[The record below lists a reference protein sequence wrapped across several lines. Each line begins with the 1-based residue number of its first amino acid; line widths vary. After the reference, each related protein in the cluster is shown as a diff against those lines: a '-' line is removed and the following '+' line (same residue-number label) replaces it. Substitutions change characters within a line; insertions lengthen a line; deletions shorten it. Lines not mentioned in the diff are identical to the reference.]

1 MSSLILDAGALVAVE
16 QGNRAMIAR
25 LRAAQ
30 QHGLDLRSNA
40 MVVAQVWRDRH
51 SRQAGLAQ
59 MLRAVDV
66 RAVSPESGRQAGI
79 LLGITG
85 TSDPVDATVVLLAS
99 PGDRIVTRDPQDLA
113 ALAEAAANRA
123 VIIAC

>member
-1 MSSLILDAGALVAVE
+1 MSALILDAGALVAVDR
-16 QGNRAMIAR
+16 GSRAMIAR

-51 SRQAGLAQ
+51 GRQAGLAQ

-66 RAVSPESGRQAGI
+66 RAVSPDDGRRAGV
-79 LLGITG
+79 LLGMTG

-99 PGDRIVTRDPQDLA
+99 PGDRIVTSDPQDLA

>member
-1 MSSLILDAGALVAVE
+1 MSALILDAGALVAVDR
-16 QGNRAMIAR
+16 GNRAMIAR

-40 MVVAQVWRDRH
+40 MVIAQVWRNRH
-51 SRQAGLAQ
+51 DRQADLAQ
-59 MLRAVDV
+59 ILRAVDV
-66 RAVSPESGRQAGI
+66 RAVSPDDGRRAGV
-79 LLGITG
+79 LLGMTG

-99 PGDRIVTRDPQDLA
+99 PGDRIVTSDPQDLA

>member
-51 SRQAGLAQ
+51 GRQAGLAQ

-66 RAVSPESGRQAGI
+66 RAVSPDDGRRAGV
-79 LLGITG
+79 LLGMTG

-99 PGDRIVTRDPQDLA
+99 PGDRIVTSDPHDLA

-123 VIIAC
+123 VIVAC

>member
-1 MSSLILDAGALVAVE
+1 MSALILDAGALVAVDR
-16 QGNRAMIAR
+16 GNRAMIAR

-51 SRQAGLAQ
+51 GRQAGLAQ

-66 RAVSPESGRQAGI
+66 RAVSPDDGRRAGV
-79 LLGITG
+79 LLGMTG

>member
-51 SRQAGLAQ
+51 GRQAGLAQ

-66 RAVSPESGRQAGI
+66 RAVSPDDGRRAGV
-79 LLGITG
+79 LLGMTG

-99 PGDRIVTRDPQDLA
+99 AGDRIVTSDPQDLA

>member
-1 MSSLILDAGALVAVE
+1 MSALVLDAGALVAVDR
-16 QGNRAMIAR
+16 GNRAMIAR

-40 MVVAQVWRDRH
+40 MVIAQVWRDRH
-51 SRQAGLAQ
+51 GRQAGLAQ

-66 RAVSPESGRQAGI
+66 RAVSPDDGRRAGV
-79 LLGITG
+79 LLGMTG
-85 TSDPVDATVVLLAS
+85 TSDPVGATVVLLAS
-99 PGDRIVTRDPQDLA
+99 PGDRIVTSDPHDLA

>member
-1 MSSLILDAGALVAVE
+1 VSALILDAGALVAVDR
-16 QGNRAMIAR
+16 GNRAMIAR

-30 QHGLDLRSNA
+30 RHGLDLRSNA
-40 MVVAQVWRDRH
+40 MIVAQVWRDRH
-51 SRQAGLAQ
+51 GRQAGLVQ

-66 RAVSPESGRQAGI
+66 RAVSPDDGRRAGV
-79 LLGITG
+79 LLGMTS

-99 PGDRIVTRDPQDLA
+99 PGDRIVTSDPQDLA

>member
-1 MSSLILDAGALVAVE
+1 MSVLILDSGALVAVDR
-16 QGNRAMIAR
+16 GNRAMIAR

-51 SRQAGLAQ
+51 GRQAGLAQ
-59 MLRAVDV
+59 VLRAVDV
-66 RAVSPESGRQAGI
+66 RGVSPEDGRRAGV
-79 LLGITG
+79 LLGMTG
-85 TSDPVDATVVLLAS
+85 TSDAVDATVVLLAS
-99 PGDRIVTRDPQDLA
+99 PGDRIVTSDPHDLA

>member
-1 MSSLILDAGALVAVE
+1 MSALILDAGALVAVDR
-16 QGNRAMIAR
+16 GDRAMIAR

-51 SRQAGLAQ
+51 GRQAGLAQ
-59 MLRAVDV
+59 LLRAVDV
-66 RAVSPESGRQAGI
+66 RAVSPEDGRRAGV
-79 LLGITG
+79 LLGVTG
-85 TSDPVDATVVLLAS
+85 TSDAVDATIVLLAS
-99 PGDRIVTRDPQDLA
+99 PGDRIVTSDPHDLA
-113 ALAEAAANRA
+113 ALAEAAVNRA

>member
-1 MSSLILDAGALVAVE
+1 MSALILNAGALVAVDR
-16 QGNRAMIAR
+16 GNRAMIAR

-40 MVVAQVWRDRH
+40 MVIAQVWRDRH
-51 SRQAGLAQ
+51 GRQAGLAQ
-59 MLRAVDV
+59 ILRAVDV
-66 RAVSPESGRQAGI
+66 RAVSPDDGRRAGV
-79 LLGITG
+79 LVGMTG

-99 PGDRIVTRDPQDLA
+99 PGDRIVTSDPQDLA